1 MASIGPSTWNV
12 GDDRVDSIDFVPSKD
27 IAIRGISLHRS
38 SSGTVGYTGQIRLKE
53 ESSKAVIVSQG
64 FDFTTDDSK
73 TYFDQLF
80 TTPGNV
86 KAGVKYTITLSYD
99 GEYGVKDIWSG
110 AGGQLSASADCGDQ
124 SVTFQF
130 SQATDFEGETNNGSG
145 TASGQIPRIIFS
157 C

>member
-1 MASIGPSTWNV
+1 MTSIQSTWLV
-12 GDDRVDSIDFVPSKD
+12 GDGYVDSIDFVPSKD

-38 SSGTVGYTGQIRLKE
+38 SNGTVSYTGQIRLKE
-53 ESSKAVIVSQG
+53 ESSKAVIASQI
-64 FDFTTDDSK
+64 FDLTTDNSQ

-110 AGGQLSASADCGDQ
+110 MGGQVSASADCGDH

-130 SQATDFEGETNNGSG
+130 SKATDFEGENNNGSG
-145 TASGQIPRIIFS
+145 TAIGQIPRIIFS

>member
-1 MASIGPSTWNV
+1 M
-12 GDDRVDSIDFVPSKD
+12 
-27 IAIRGISLHRS
+27 
-38 SSGTVGYTGQIRLKE
+38 SGTSRFAGQIRLKE
-53 ESSKAVIVSQG
+53 ESSNTVIASQR

-73 TYFDQLF
+73 TYFDQSF

-110 AGGQLSASADCGDQ
+110 GGGQVSASADCGDH

-130 SQATDFEGETNNGSG
+130 SQATDFEGERSNGSG
-145 TASGQIPRIIFS
+145 TTRGQIPRIIFS

>member
-1 MASIGPSTWNV
+1 MTSIERTWLV
-12 GDDRVDSIDFVPSKD
+12 GDGYVDSIDFVPSKD

-38 SSGTVGYTGQIRLKE
+38 SSGTIGYTGQIRLKE

-80 TTPGNV
+80 TAPGNV

-110 AGGQLSASADCGDQ
+110 SGGQVSVSADCGDH

-130 SQATDFEGETNNGSG
+130 SQATDFEGERSNGSG
-145 TASGQIPRIIFS
+145 TTRGQIPRIIFS